1 MREMLK
7 IGGGLIGIFILV
19 IFFEVT
25 MDGFA
30 SLIGWSSGGTTISTF
45 TGLSPLVKIAPLLVW
60 LAVLGSSIWLIVGG
74 ARGLWATAKKSGN
87 ANKGGGGMH

>member
-30 SLIGWSSGGTTISTF
+30 SLMGWTSGGSTISTF

-74 ARGLWATAKKSGN
+74 AKGLWAEKKGGSKAG
-87 ANKGGGGMH
+87 GGGGMH

>member
-1 MREMLK
+1 MREMMK

-30 SLIGWSSGGTTISTF
+30 SLMGWTSGGSTIDTF

-60 LAVLGSSIWLIVGG
+60 LSVLGSSIWLIVGG
-74 ARGLWATAKKSGN
+74 AKGLWAEKKGGKN
-87 ANKGGGGMH
+87 AGAGGGMH

>member
-25 MDGFA
+25 MEGFA
-30 SLIGWSSGGTTISTF
+30 SLLGWSSGGTTISTF

-60 LAVLGSSIWLIVGG
+60 LSVLGASLWLIIGG
-74 ARGLWATAKKSGN
+74 ARGLWAEKKGGG
-87 ANKGGGGMH
+87 APKGGGGMH